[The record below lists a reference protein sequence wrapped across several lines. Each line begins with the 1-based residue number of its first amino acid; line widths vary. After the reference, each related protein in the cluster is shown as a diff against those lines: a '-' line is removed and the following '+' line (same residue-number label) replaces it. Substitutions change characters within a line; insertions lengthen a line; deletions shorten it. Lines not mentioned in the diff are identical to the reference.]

1 MAFNTQPP
9 GFELIKSHEVKVP
22 TEMCDHNTG
31 ICGESYACLIDL
43 NQKVVMTHFG
53 ESGGCVIDHPIMVLA
68 QKLGEKHLQ
77 Q

>member
-1 MAFNTQPP
+1 
-9 GFELIKSHEVKVP
+9 
-22 TEMCDHNTG
+22 MCDHNTG
-31 ICGESYACLIDL
+31 ICGESYACLIDD